1 MNYKIAIC
9 DDENKDIEKLSSHIN
24 CYSFDIDTKIEIFPF
39 ISGNDLYHSCENGA
53 SYDIIFIDIE
63 MPNCNGIEIARKI
76 KILTTESLIVFVS
89 NYPEYMQ
96 ESFSA
101 HPYFFLQKPINR
113 SQIFQILDDSIE
125 HMKKNNS
132 HIVIVNNNGINVVVH
147 LNTLMYI
154 ESTNSKDK
162 NLRFHTT
169 KEDIATKGIIK
180 EWIERLEP
188 YGFICCYRGIII
200 NLKYVHFL
208 YKRNVT
214 LTDGS
219 TFPISRDKEQNLN
232 HWYINKIIK
241 LRR

>member
-76 KILTTESLIVFVS
+76 KVLTTESLIVFVS

-132 HIVIVNNNGINVVVH
+132 HIVIVNNNGINVVV
-147 LNTLMYI
+147 LMQI
-154 ESTNSKDK
+154 ADAAILFEGDGAGIRED
-162 NLRFHTT
+162 NLHHAVPDGCVRPQHGWNRELFR
-169 KEDIATKGIIK
+169 
-180 EWIERLEP
+180 ERRVPLREGEP
-188 YGFICCYRGIII
+188 A
-200 NLKYVHFL
+200 
-208 YKRNVT
+208 
-214 LTDGS
+214 
-219 TFPISRDKEQNLN
+219 
-232 HWYINKIIK
+232 
-241 LRR
+241 LRPCAGRCGAART